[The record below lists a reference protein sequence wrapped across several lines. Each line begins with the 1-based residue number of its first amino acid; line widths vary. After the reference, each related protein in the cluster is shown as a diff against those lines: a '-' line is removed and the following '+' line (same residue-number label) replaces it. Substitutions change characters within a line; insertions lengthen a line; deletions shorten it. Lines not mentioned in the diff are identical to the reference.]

1 MNTLLAAS
9 ICSYEIQATI
19 CYTNQVLVIKTN
31 YSRHLHLY
39 ISETSHPK
47 QRKILATFKTLG
59 TMSGNLLAYIMGA
72 VFDDWRDSALVLSAI
87 PFLASVTMLLFPET
101 PYWLASVGR
110 SKESRY
116 TIDHLLGSHSSQSM

>member
-1 MNTLLAAS
+1 
-9 ICSYEIQATI
+9 
-19 CYTNQVLVIKTN
+19 
-31 YSRHLHLY
+31 
-39 ISETSHPK
+39 
-47 QRKILATFKTLG
+47 
-59 TMSGNLLAYIMGA
+59 MSGNLLAYIMGA

-116 TIDHLLGSHSSQSM
+116 TIYWVAIYLRV

>member
-87 PFLASVTMLLFPET
+87 PFLASVTFCDNAPLSRNTL
-101 PYWLASVGR
+101 LASLCWQVKRIKVHHRPFIG
-110 SKESRY
+110 
-116 TIDHLLGSHSSQSM
+116 